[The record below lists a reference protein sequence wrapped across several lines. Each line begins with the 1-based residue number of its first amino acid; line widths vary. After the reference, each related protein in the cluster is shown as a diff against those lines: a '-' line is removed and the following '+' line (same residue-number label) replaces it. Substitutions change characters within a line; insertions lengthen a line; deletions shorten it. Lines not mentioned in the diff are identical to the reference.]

1 MLVIKLFTG
10 LFKHFGIWAVGT
22 AGENCLHGP
31 DKHLKSKKNS
41 VCRDKAQWIF
51 VSTLM
56 II

>member
-41 VCRDKAQWIF
+41 VCRDKAQ
-51 VSTLM
+51 
-56 II
+56 